1 LPPQCVLV
9 RATLPSLIGIRSR
22 PEHITMTPTL
32 SHTAD
37 VTIQVG
43 QPITVGE
50 THEGL
55 RRVVPILGGHIV
67 GPRLKGTILPA
78 GADYQVIRAD
88 GYTTLDARYVAR
100 LDDGVMI
107 YIVNTGVRFGPPE
120 IMARIA
126 RGESVNPAL
135 VYFRTTPRFETA
147 AADHQWLT
155 RPLFL
160 ATGAR
165 HPDRVEITVFEV
177 G

>member
-1 LPPQCVLV
+1 M
-9 RATLPSLIGIRSR
+9 R
-22 PEHITMTPTL
+22 PTL
-32 SHTAD
+32 THAAD

-50 THEGL
+50 TSDGI
-55 RRVVPILGGHIV
+55 RRVVPILGGHIA
-67 GPRLKGTILPA
+67 GPRLSGTILPA
-78 GADYQVIRAD
+78 GADYQLIRPD
-88 GYTTLDARYVAR
+88 GYTSLDARYVAR
-100 LDDGVMI
+100 LDGGAML

-120 IMARIA
+120 IMARIT
-126 RGESVNPAL
+126 RGEPVDPAQ
-135 VYFRTTPRFETA
+135 VYFRTTPRFETPSP
-147 AADHQWLT
+147 DYQWLT